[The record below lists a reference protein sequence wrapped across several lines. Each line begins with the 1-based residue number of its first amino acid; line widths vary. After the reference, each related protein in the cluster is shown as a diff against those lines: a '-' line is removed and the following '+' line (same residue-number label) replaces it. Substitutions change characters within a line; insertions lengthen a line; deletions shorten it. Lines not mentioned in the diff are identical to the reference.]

1 MSLIDFSDCEDP
13 FTKNDLFM
21 PDLNI
26 SLNEYTPFKDEE
38 KSFSEDSTFQ
48 KFIKKEF
55 GKTTFFKNNI
65 NYISDDDMDDTYRYE
80 IKKVRPITTCNNKFN
95 DGFKTSINF
104 FSNFNLSNISNNN
117 SPINNYDNKK
127 IFKIV
132 KTPKNK
138 KIFQCLQRKTVYDD
152 KNRKY
157 FCDWENIVVPKEK
170 HFHFDRKKHRI
181 VFQRRHLKVIYS
193 IVDLA
198 YPFNFHKCFDMI
210 KKHIGDKTVQN
221 YNEGKSFHIIKINN
235 EEKIVT
241 LKDKKMF
248 LKGNKIN
255 KNNINHNN
263 LKV

>member
-1 MSLIDFSDCEDP
+1 MSLLDFSDCEEP
-13 FTKNDLFM
+13 FIKNDLNM
-21 PDLNI
+21 SDLNI
-26 SLNEYTPFKDEE
+26 SLNEYAPFKEEE
-38 KSFSEDSTFQ
+38 KSLSEESNFE

-55 GKTTFFKNNI
+55 GKSTLIKKSIDYT
-65 NYISDDDMDDTYRYE
+65 SDDDMDDTYRYE
-80 IKKVRPITTCNNKFN
+80 IKKVNPKSPCNNN
-95 DGFKTSINF
+95 LNNFKTSTNF
-104 FSNFNLSNISNNN
+104 FSNFNLSNISNDNN
-117 SPINNYDNKK
+117 LISGCGNNK

-138 KIFQCLQRKTVYDD
+138 KIFQCLQRKKEYDD
-152 KNRKY
+152 RNRKY
-157 FCDWENIVVPKEK
+157 FCDWENIAVPKEK

-198 YPFNFHKCFDMI
+198 YPFNFSKCFDII

-221 YNEGKSFHIIKINN
+221 YKEGKSFHIIKINN

-241 LKDKKMF
+241 LKDKKLI
-248 LKGNKIN
+248 LKGNKMN
-255 KNNINHNN
+255 KKNLNHNN